1 MVANKV
7 FIAIPNTTAA
17 PNAIRL
23 CAPAPVANNKG
34 ITPSTKAKDV
44 IRIGRKRTCPAS
56 KAASLIELPFGT
68 EITGK
73 FHNQNTILCRKR
85 NQQDYTDLR
94 INTDWSSHNQ
104 TANHGT

>member
-23 CAPAPVANNKG
+23 CAPAPVANNNG

-56 KAASLIELPFGT
+56 KAASRIELPSAR
-68 EITGK
+68 K
-73 FHNQNTILCRKR
+73 SRANSTIKIPFFAESATSRMIPICV
-85 NQQDYTDLR
+85 
-94 INTDWSSHNQ
+94 
-104 TANHGT
+104 

>member
-7 FIAIPNTTAA
+7 FMAIPNTTAA

-34 ITPSTKAKDV
+34 ITPNTKAKEV

-56 KAASLIELPFGT
+56 KAAYLIELPSAR
-68 EITGK
+68 K
-73 FHNQNTILCRKR
+73 SRANSTIKIPFFAESAT
-85 NQQDYTDLR
+85 NR
-94 INTDWSSHNQ
+94 IMPICV
-104 TANHGT
+104 

>member
-23 CAPAPVANNKG
+23 CAPAPVANNNG

-44 IRIGRKRTCPAS
+44 IKPQDDRTPDGAIH
-56 KAASLIELPFGT
+56 KALALWQSDYF
-68 EITGK
+68 
-73 FHNQNTILCRKR
+73 LC
-85 NQQDYTDLR
+85 LR
-94 INTDWSSHNQ
+94 
-104 TANHGT
+104 